1 MWHNFSV
8 KIHHS
13 KSGLRSNCNF
23 HWLKKP
29 ILSGDYRSWLIDKA
43 SLTKRLQQRYSDFSV
58 KPVSVAYAKPFYDE
72 AAVLAIPAHQHAL
85 IREVFLM
92 THSQALVFAHSVLPR
107 QSLRG
112 RWLGLRRLGNKPLGQ
127 TLFAAPQV
135 RRLALSYKKLSPQQA
150 LYQHATK
157 GLLNKPAY
165 LWARRSVFSLGCT
178 NIMVTEV
185 FLPQL
190 LCTVTRTPST
200 SLIAQHEHT

>member
-13 KSGLRSNCNF
+13 KLGLGANCNF

-29 ILSGDYRSWLIDKA
+29 MLSGDYHRWLIDKA

-58 KPVSVAYAKPFYDE
+58 NPVVLAYAKPFYDE
-72 AAVLAIPAHQHAL
+72 AALLAVAAHQHAL

-92 THSQALVFAHSVLPR
+92 GASQAVVFAHSVLPR

-127 TLFAAPQV
+127 TLFATPQV
-135 RRLALSYKKLSPQQA
+135 RRMGLSYKKLAPQHA
-150 LYQHATK
+150 LYQHAAK
-157 GLLNKPAY
+157 DLLNKPAY
-165 LWARRSVFSLGCT
+165 LWARRSVFSLNRA

-190 LCTVTRTPST
+190 LCADHDHKKTTFN
-200 SLIAQHEHT
+200 

>member
-13 KSGLRSNCNF
+13 KPALRSDCNF

-29 ILSGDYRSWLIDKA
+29 ILSGDYHPWLIDKA
-43 SLTKRLQQRYSDFSV
+43 SLTKRLQQRHSDFAV
-58 KPVSVAYAKPFYDE
+58 KPILVDYAKPFYDE
-72 AAVLAIPAHQHAL
+72 AALLALPAYQRAL

-92 THSQALVFAHSVLPR
+92 ANSQALVFAHSVLPR
-107 QSLRG
+107 KSLRG
-112 RWLGLRRLGNKPLGQ
+112 SWLGLRRLGTKPLGQ

-135 RRLALSYKKLSPQQA
+135 RRMALRYKKLSPQHA
-150 LYQHATK
+150 LYQRATK
-157 GLLNKPAY
+157 DVLHKPAY
-165 LWARRSVFSLGCT
+165 LWARRSVFSLNCA

-190 LCTVTRTPST
+190 LCADHDDKRT
-200 SLIAQHEHT
+200 IFK